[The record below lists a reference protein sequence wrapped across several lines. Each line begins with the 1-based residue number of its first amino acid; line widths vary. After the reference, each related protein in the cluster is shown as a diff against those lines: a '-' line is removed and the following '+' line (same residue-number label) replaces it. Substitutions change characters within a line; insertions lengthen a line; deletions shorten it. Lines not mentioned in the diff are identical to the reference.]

1 MTPVSAEA
9 LGGHR
14 ALDIQHHQPDS
25 RAERGRDMALLEDG
39 AWQGKVWTGSWADAG
54 GGAYDAVEPAT
65 GNVIAPVGKATP
77 EDVHAAAQ
85 KAKEAQTAWA
95 AAPFEERARVLRK
108 AGEILEANAEEI
120 KGWLARET
128 GSIQPFGDFQV
139 HTTAAECYEASAL
152 PSHPYG
158 ELLRSAMPRLS
169 FARRLPA
176 GVVGVIAPFNVPTI
190 LAIRAVA
197 PALALGNAVI
207 LKPDPRTAISGGALF
222 ARVFEEAG
230 VPAGVLQVLPGG
242 ADVGEAMVVE
252 PLIRVIAFTG
262 STKAG
267 RKVGA
272 LAGQHLKRAHLELG
286 GNSALIVLP
295 DVDVTQAA
303 SVGAFGTF
311 AHQGQICM
319 ATSRHLVHRDIAEE
333 YTAALTEKVE
343 KLPVG
348 DPFREQVAM
357 GPLID
362 AHQRDRVHGLVTAS
376 VEAGATVRTGATYEG
391 LFYRPTVLGDVPVNT
406 PAYSE
411 EIFGPVAP
419 ITPFSSLDEVI
430 DLAAG
435 TEYGLSLGI
444 LTRDVYKALRL
455 AEQIPSGLVH
465 INDQTVNDEA
475 VAPFGGVGASGT
487 GSRHGGPQANIEAFT
502 ETQWVTL
509 RGDLPTYPF

>member
-1 MTPVSAEA
+1 
-9 LGGHR
+9 
-14 ALDIQHHQPDS
+14 
-25 RAERGRDMALLEDG
+25 MALLEDG
-39 AWQGKVWTGSWADAG
+39 AWQGKVWTGSWTDG
-54 GGAYDAVEPAT
+54 HGTTYTAVEPAT
-65 GNVIAPVGKATP
+65 GESLGEVGKATA
-77 EDVHAAAQ
+77 EDVHTAAVRAKAAQ
-85 KAKEAQTAWA
+85 PEWA
-95 AAPFEERARVLRK
+95 ALPFEERAAVLRR
-108 AGEILEANAEEI
+108 AGDVLSAHADEI
-120 KGWLARET
+120 KGWLARES
-128 GSIQPFGDFQV
+128 GAIQPFGDFQV
-139 HTTAAECYEASAL
+139 HTTAQECYEASGL
-152 PSHPYG
+152 PSQPYG
-158 ELLRSAMPRLS
+158 ELLRSSAPRLS

-207 LKPDPRTAISGGALF
+207 LKPDPRTAISGGAMF

-230 VPAGVLQVLPGG
+230 LPAGILQVLPGG
-242 ADVGEAMVVE
+242 ADVGEAIVVE
-252 PLIRVIAFTG
+252 PAVRVIAFTG

-267 RKVGA
+267 RVVGA

-295 DVDVTQAA
+295 DVDVRAAA

-311 AHQGQICM
+311 AHAGQICM
-319 ATSRHLVHRDIAEE
+319 ATSRHLVHRDIATE
-333 YTAALTEKVE
+333 YTQILTEKVE

-348 DPFREQVAM
+348 DPFRDQVAL

-362 AHQRDRVHGLVTAS
+362 AGQRDRVHELVTAS
-376 VEAGATVRTGATYEG
+376 VDGGASLRTGGTYEG
-391 LFYRPTVLGDVPVNT
+391 LFYRPTVLGDVPVDA
-406 PAYSE
+406 PAYQQ

-419 ITPFSSLDEVI
+419 VTPFSSLDEVVE
-430 DLAAG
+430 LATD

-444 LTRDVYKALRL
+444 LTRDVYAGLEL
-455 AEQIPSGLVH
+455 AERIPSGLVH

-475 VAPFGGVGASGT
+475 VAPFGGVAASGT

-509 RGDLPTYPF
+509 RGDLPAYPF